1 MNHRHKCSETGANS
15 PSRRTL
21 LKGVGAAGAAAL
33 TGTLASTL
41 TSQRTAAA
49 PSAIVS
55 WAAGGERFEFA
66 QKGVLPLFNQK
77 YPDIAIKLFA
87 EPVADFFPKTAVAMG
102 SKSDR
107 YDVIY
112 DDYNFVPQFI
122 SQGALENLDPYLD
135 RDPKFKADL
144 LSDVPEAVMDL
155 YRDKPLSQ
163 GGKLYGLPP
172 DGNCQMQYY
181 RADVFEKSGLK
192 PADTWEDVI
201 VIAKEL
207 SKGGVKVTGST
218 LKRGLFAGGV
228 FISIMRSYGGDWF
241 DKMEAGG
248 WKVQLESDAGRK
260 AFDILQRLTPFLEP
274 TAINASDDEAN
285 NAMLNG
291 TWTFAPLQWGGST
304 MNDPKFTKFS
314 NDWKVTVAPK
324 GTGEK
329 ARHAPHMGGLGLVMP
344 SYGHNKEAAWEW
356 IKFCCGSDN
365 QDPAIGKAWVENTG
379 QPARLS
385 LLKKYTSVRPYFSG
399 LMESLPLAVRYPPIP
414 ESNALYELV
423 GTEVAAVIIGQTNP
437 GDALKNMQSQATKLM
452 EKGGYYKG

>member
-1 MNHRHKCSETGANS
+1 MNHRHEGSKTGANS

-21 LKGVGAAGAAAL
+21 LKRVGAAGAAAL

-77 YPDIAIKLFA
+77 FSDIAIKLFA

-122 SQGALENLDPYLD
+122 SQGALETLDPYLD

-155 YRDKPLSQ
+155 YRDKPLAQ
-163 GGKLYGLPP
+163 GGKLYGIPP

-192 PADTWEDVI
+192 PAETWEDVI
-201 VIAKEL
+201 AIAKEL

-248 WKVQLESDAGRK
+248 WKVQLESDAGHQ

-314 NDWKVTVAPK
+314 NDWMVTVAPK
-324 GTGEK
+324 GTGGK

-356 IKFCCGSDN
+356 IKFCCSGDN
-365 QDPAIGKAWVENTG
+365 QDPAIGKAWVESTG